1 MAKKLMKAQDGKI
14 VKPATKPM
22 SKSDST
28 QVANI
33 KKGLSDTT
41 ITGGKK
47 FYPSLPPGAL
57 DSLIN
62 MYKRENPGKPVYKK
76 TGGAVKSKKK

>member
-1 MAKKLMKAQDGKI
+1 MKKLIKKQEGGNGTSK
-14 VKPATKPM
+14 KPI

-28 QVANI
+28 LIANI
-33 KKGLSDTT
+33 KKGLADTT

-47 FYPSLPPGAL
+47 FYPSLPSGAL

-62 MYKRENPGKPVYKK
+62 MYKRDNPGKPVYRKSGGSIK
-76 TGGAVKSKKK
+76 TKKK